1 MIGNAASGVAIYG
14 AIVATGAL
22 FVALLSSGWNIY
34 NAITERRSRRRPDV
48 HAVVVVYLDEDNS
61 EIEFAN
67 AGPSLARQ
75 LTFLL
80 VENDRVYQGHAHEAF
95 LGPQERT
102 TEVLPF
108 KTSAPRSSLVWA
120 YMDADHNVHARSN
133 NGDRY
138 VYEHPA
144 RVEIGE
150 VFRRFYPSA
159 GLPPREQ
166 LPYLG
171 EL

>member
-1 MIGNAASGVAIYG
+1 VIGNAASGVAIYG

-22 FVALLSSGWNIY
+22 FVGLFSSGWNIY

-48 HAVVVVYLDEDNS
+48 HGVVVVYLDAGHS

-80 VENDRVYQGHAHEAF
+80 VENSQVYQGSTHEAF
-95 LGPQERT
+95 LGPQQRT
-102 TEVLPF
+102 TEPLPF
-108 KTSAPRSSLVWA
+108 KTTVPRSSLVWA
-120 YMDADHNVHARSN
+120 YMDADHNVHAKSN
-133 NGDRY
+133 NGDHY

-144 RVEIGE
+144 KVEIGE
-150 VFRRFYPSA
+150 VFQRFYPTVT
-159 GLPPREQ
+159 LPPRGE